1 MSKKQQYI
9 TGLLLFFSGTAAL
22 IYQTLWIK
30 QLGLV
35 LGVDVYAVTTG
46 VAAFFAGLALG
57 GLLIGKIA
65 DKFKNPFKLFAYL
78 ELGIGV
84 IGILAT
90 YLLSN
95 VPELFVSVQQFAGP
109 LAWIIPFLLV
119 GTPAF
124 VMGGTFPVVISCLA
138 PKQNTIGMTSGSFY
152 AINTFGAILGTALV
166 PFFLIPTLGVLNTS
180 LFAGGINLLIA
191 ITAYSL
197 DYSLKR
203 NTKPEERVE
212 KIKKSTKIALI
223 LYAISGG
230 IALGYEV
237 VWSQALAPLL
247 SSRVYAFA
255 TMLSVYLL
263 GLVVGSFL
271 YGRYADKSK
280 NPWRIFGLL
289 IIGAGFSAL
298 ILFFVLD
305 SWTIEFQDTIG
316 KSTFSITKSNM
327 IANIARFASTAFIIL
342 FIPTLLLGAAF
353 PAASRIIAKE
363 QQIGRDM
370 GIITASNTG
379 GGILGTMFTG
389 FVLIPVFGIMKTLGI
404 LAITASLI
412 GCYALIKESN
422 NKRRTRMVSTFTIFV
437 FVVLAL
443 ILPKDKIA
451 QILVQKR
458 GGETIFYSEKAGGS
472 VAVIEQKTPNSNFR
486 RLYIH
491 GFSNSGDGMASLRYM
506 RLQALLPLII
516 HNEQPKSAMVIGFG
530 TGITFGALLAYSNLE
545 DKVCIE
551 LMPGVLEAAKYF
563 EGNLNVINDNTVD
576 IRVNDGRHELLGNE
590 QKYDL
595 ITLEPP
601 PPSSA
606 GVVNLYSSE
615 FYNLANK
622 RLHKNGMVAQWL
634 PLATQNIEETKSL
647 VRSFLDEFPYAS
659 LWTTELHET
668 LLIGSNEPI
677 LIDYKRIQEKF
688 QDSVLSKRLKEAGIM
703 SANELISTYITDREG
718 LVAFAEKAKPVTD
731 NYPSIEYAGW
741 TRKGEFPRVLTAMS
755 GISIEIPLVNAD
767 EGVAD
772 EIDISRQKL
781 WTLYRA
787 AYWSYLGDKEN
798 SQAMLKQLIPELK
811 TNPYFR
817 SFVPERP

>member
-1 MSKKQQYI
+1 MNTKQQYI
-9 TGLLLFFSGTAAL
+9 VGLLLFFSGTAAL

-35 LGVDVYAVTTG
+35 LGVDVYAITTG

-57 GLLIGKIA
+57 GLLIGRIS
-65 DKFKNPFKLFAYL
+65 DKFKKPFRLFAYL
-78 ELGIGV
+78 ELGIGG

-95 VPELFVSVQQFAGP
+95 VPEFFVSAQQFAGP
-109 LAWIIPFLLV
+109 LAWVIPFLIV

-138 PKQNTIGMTSGSFY
+138 PKQSTVGLTSGSFY
-152 AINTFGAILGTALV
+152 AINTFGAILGTILV
-166 PFFLIPTLGVLNTS
+166 PFLLIPKFGVFDTS
-180 LFAGGINLLIA
+180 LFAGGINFLIA
-191 ITAYSL
+191 IAAYNL
-197 DYSLKR
+197 DYRAAGRVKS
-203 NTKPEERVE
+203 EEYAR
-212 KIKKSTKIALI
+212 KIKKGTKIALV

-237 VWSQALAPLL
+237 IWSQALAPLL

-263 GLVVGSFL
+263 GLVAGSFI

-280 NPWRIFGLL
+280 KPWQIFGLL
-289 IIGAGFSAL
+289 ILGAGFSAL
-298 ILFFVLD
+298 VLFLALD
-305 SWTIEFQDTIG
+305 SWVIDLQDSIG
-316 KSTFSITKSNM
+316 KSIFSLTKSNM
-327 IANIARFASTAFIIL
+327 VANIARFASTAFIIL
-342 FIPTLLLGAAF
+342 FIPTVFLGAAF

-379 GGILGTMFTG
+379 GGIVGTMITG
-389 FVLIPVFGIMKTLGI
+389 FVLIPVIGTMKTLGI
-404 LAITASLI
+404 LAIIASLI
-412 GCYALIKESN
+412 GCYALVQESE
-422 NKRRTRMVSTFTIFV
+422 NKRRTRITSIVTIIIFG
-437 FVVLAL
+437 VLAL

-451 QILVQKR
+451 QILVQRR

-472 VAVIEQKTPNSNFR
+472 VAVIEQKTSNNSFR

-491 GFSNSGDGMASLRYM
+491 GFSNSGDGLASLRYM
-506 RLQALLPLII
+506 RLQALLPLLI

-530 TGITFGALLAYSNLE
+530 TGITFGALLAYPELE
-545 DKVCIE
+545 DRVCVE
-551 LMPGVLEAAKYF
+551 LMPGVLDAAKYF
-563 EGNLNVINDNTVD
+563 KSNLNVIEDNEVD
-576 IRVNDGRHELLGNE
+576 IRINDGRHELLGNE

-615 FYNLANK
+615 FYKLANK
-622 RLHKNGMVAQWL
+622 RLHKNGIVAQWL
-634 PLATQNIEETKSL
+634 PIATQNIEESRSL

-677 LIDYKRIQEKF
+677 LMDYERIREKF
-688 QDSVLSKRLKEAGIM
+688 QDHVLGEKLKEAGVM
-703 SANELISTYITDREG
+703 SVNELISTYITDRKG
-718 LVAFAEKAKPVTD
+718 LAAFAGDAKPVTD
-731 NYPSIEYAGW
+731 NFPSIEYAGW
-741 TRKGEFPRVLTAMS
+741 TRKGEFPRVLKE
-755 GISIEIPLVNAD
+755 ISALSVDIPLENAD
-767 EGVAD
+767 QEVLRD
-772 EIDISRQKL
+772 IDNNRQKL

-787 AYWSYLGDKEN
+787 AYFSYLGDREN
-798 SQAMLKQLIPELK
+798 SQAMLRQLIPELK
-811 TNPYFR
+811 SNPYYG
-817 SFVPERP
+817 SFLQKK